1 MSKRKRK
8 RPVASKRKR
17 KRSGGG
23 KKLPLTSPN
32 WWPWRRAI
40 LYVREQVGADHVA
53 DFNLAAA
60 MNSRDV
66 RIKLEA
72 IDHKQ
77 TPPKRISL
85 VLDEVNFFPFF
96 KVIPNN
102 GLLVQQ
108 LTSERRMFPGAA
120 FFAWRP
126 DLEKIWPPIVALAAP
141 GDGSRHKPGPKYT
154 DEWPTH
160 VAAWLIRI
168 ARDEPDRLDN
178 VDRLTRD
185 ASQFLD
191 GENVQAPQDH
201 KRRRPIIIGF
211 LRYVRE

>member
-8 RPVASKRKR
+8 RPVARKR
-17 KRSGGG
+17 KRSDAG
-23 KKLPLTSPN
+23 KQLSLTSPN
-32 WWPWRRAI
+32 WWLWRRAI

-72 IDHKQ
+72 IDRKQ
-77 TPPKRISL
+77 TPPQRISL
-85 VLDEVNFFPFF
+85 VLDEANFFPFF

-102 GLLVQQ
+102 GLLVLQ

-120 FFAWRP
+120 FFAWGP
-126 DLEKIWPPIVALAAP
+126 DVQKIWPSTAALAAA
-141 GDGSRHKPGPKYT
+141 GDGSRHKPGPKYA

-160 VAAWLIRI
+160 VAAWLVRI

-178 VDRLTRD
+178 VDRLARD
-185 ASQFLD
+185 VSQFLD
-191 GENVQAPQDH
+191 GENVRAPQDH
-201 KRRRPIIIGF
+201 KRLRPIIIGF